1 MKGSVDVNYLLL
13 TTVDSD
19 VMFSLYSV
27 KVQIANIPLLRHK
40 MVLIEIHKG
49 IHIYLFIYWGNGKM
63 DVYLRSACIL
73 VVMYQSVL
81 RRIVIRIIG

>member
-19 VMFSLYSV
+19 VIFSLYSV

-49 IHIYLFIYWGNGKM
+49 IHIY
-63 DVYLRSACIL
+63 
-73 VVMYQSVL
+73 
-81 RRIVIRIIG
+81 